1 MSRSR
6 VPEVHLERLPHRHAV
21 IRQRQAY
28 GKLGQLEAAR
38 EAALLPTGS
47 DKAKETVQEVTKE

>member
-21 IRQRQAY
+21 IRLRQAY
-28 GKLGQLEAAR
+28 GKLRQLEAAV
-38 EAALLPTGS
+38 ETSLPKTGP
-47 DKAKETVQEVTKE
+47 DQTKETVQEVTKA